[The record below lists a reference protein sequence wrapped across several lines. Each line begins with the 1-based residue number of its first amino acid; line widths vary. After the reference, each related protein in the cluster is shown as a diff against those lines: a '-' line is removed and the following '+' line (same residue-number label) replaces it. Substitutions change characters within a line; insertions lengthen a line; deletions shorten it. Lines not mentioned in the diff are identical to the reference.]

1 MGKYGKLFRKLQR
14 EEWKDDYIN
23 YKLLKQKIKSIKGKI
38 FFELDKIEIN
48 SSNLI
53 PLIPDNDD
61 EDQNLNALYKDKFG
75 DYLKEFVDLLNK
87 EFRKAYV
94 FFINMEKDL
103 FKKINT
109 HLHAKKSYKDYSL
122 NDIIVEIESIRQSA
136 YLTKILNYFIHDNMI
151 AIKKIL
157 KKFDKKFS
165 IVYGIIT
172 TKFILSHL
180 EVQNSDLEYFL
191 QFKLIDEANVICE
204 NNAKILYK
212 LYKQKIQLENLEIN
226 MENNNRSFL
235 QKYNDILLFLKQ
247 IDDLTYFKLQYK
259 EWFQYIKKGDKIMK
273 NNLDILEND
282 INNPLL
288 SVGNQKDS
296 IIQKFLSSRNASK
309 DIKRKQ
315 MILSSNNKN
324 NIILILIQE
333 FFYMSLYSGSII
345 PIFLYLDEKLDVKYS
360 GLFIAITPFV
370 SILSLLICNNVS
382 YLKSS
387 MILSCILF
395 FIGSI
400 CFILFDSKKF
410 ENSIPIFFI
419 IASRI
424 LIGLGA
430 PGRMGR
436 KYIIIYVSKYY
447 LAKISILFLIAKYLG
462 FGFGPLL
469 ILISTYLSENSFSI
483 SNIDFQFNIKTF
495 IGYFGALFSLIL
507 LIINCIFITQPDSKK
522 FSMVKINKKKKK
534 NIEDD
539 LEHNISY
546 SSNNIDK
553 GTDNNVPLISDEEK
567 KMINDLDNKLNEFN
581 EKNKFADINLIP
593 ANLKEIINRE
603 INEFDYINKNLTIIF
618 CLLFFSKFLYGNCLS
633 FIPEYIG
640 YQNRENTK
648 MITFYLF
655 ILLLIESFANF
666 FIIPFN
672 NQNYLFRSLLIKFL
686 LFSIFSFII
695 FIFDI
700 NMIFDLFAIAII
712 MLFIRFIEIICSL
725 MLSNIL
731 PTFWTNC
738 NIKTGKMPLIIIT
751 LGESLGNAF
760 VTILNENIKYF
771 FCYFNLGIYGIFL
784 IILYFYK
791 DFRIKAITRILRRE
805 ELNKYG
811 V

>member
-1 MGKYGKLFRKLQR
+1 MGKYGKIFRKLQL
-14 EEWKDDYIN
+14 EEWKDEYIN

-53 PLIPDNDD
+53 PLIPDDNDD
-61 EDQNLNALYKDKFG
+61 DQTLNALYNDKFG
-75 DYLKEFVDLLNK
+75 DYLKEFIDLLNK

-109 HLHAKKSYKDYSL
+109 HLHAKKSYNNYSL
-122 NDIIVEIESIRQSA
+122 NDILSEIESIRHSA
-136 YLTKILNYFIHDNMI
+136 YLTRVLNNFIHDNMI

-172 TKFILSHL
+172 TKYILSHL

-204 NNAKILYK
+204 DNAKILYN
-212 LYKQKIQLENLEIN
+212 LYKQKSRLDHLEMNIG
-226 MENNNRSFL
+226 NNNENFDN
-235 QKYNDILLFLKQ
+235 KYDDIMFFLKE

-259 EWFQYIKKGDKIMK
+259 EWFQYIRKGDKIIK
-273 NNLDILEND
+273 NNLDLLEND

-288 SVGNQKDS
+288 SASNQKDS
-296 IIQKFLSSRNASK
+296 IIQKFLSTRNASK

-315 MILSSNNKN
+315 MILSQNNKQ
-324 NIILILIQE
+324 NIKLILIQE
-333 FFYMSLYSGSII
+333 FFYMSLYSGSIV
-345 PIFLYLDEKLDVKYS
+345 PIYLYLYTILDVKYS
-360 GLFIAITPFV
+360 GLFIAITPFF
-370 SILSLLICNNVS
+370 SIFSLLFFNNVS

-387 MILSCILF
+387 MILSYILF
-395 FIGSI
+395 LIGSI
-400 CFILFDSKKF
+400 FFILVDSEKLQ
-410 ENSIPIFFI
+410 NYNI
-419 IASRI
+419 ILLIVSRI

-430 PGRMGR
+430 PGKMGR
-436 KYIIIYVSKYY
+436 KYITIYVSKYY
-447 LAKISILFLIAKYLG
+447 LSKISVQFLIAKYIG
-462 FGFGPLL
+462 FGFGPAL
-469 ILISTYLSENSFSI
+469 ILLSYYLFEFSF
-483 SNIDFQFNIKTF
+483 NILNCDIQFNIKTF
-495 IGYFGALFSLIL
+495 IGYIGTFFSLIL
-507 LIINCIFITQPDSKK
+507 LIINCIFITQPDSDR
-522 FSMVKINKKKKK
+522 FSMVKINKKKKR
-534 NIEDD
+534 NIEEEID
-539 LEHNISY
+539 HNISY

-581 EKNKFADINLIP
+581 LKNNYTDINLIP

-603 INEFDYINKNLTIIF
+603 INEFDYMNKNLTIIF
-618 CLLFFSKFLYGNCLS
+618 ILLFFSKFLYGNCLS
-633 FIPEYIG
+633 FILEYLG
-640 YQNRENTK
+640 EEKRENTR

-655 ILLLIESFANF
+655 VSLLFESLANVFIL
-666 FIIPFN
+666 PFN
-672 NQNYLFRSLLIKFL
+672 NLNHLFRSLLIKFL
-686 LFSIFSFII
+686 LTSLVCFIV
-695 FIFDI
+695 FIFQI
-700 NMIFDLFAIAII
+700 YIIIDLVVIAII
-712 MLFIRFIEIICSL
+712 MFLTRFIEIICSL

-731 PTFWTNC
+731 PPFWTSC
-738 NIKTGKMPLIIIT
+738 KIKTGKMPLIIIA

-760 VTILNENIKYF
+760 VTVLNQNNKYF
-771 FCYFNLGIYGIFL
+771 ICFFNFGIYGIIS
-784 IILYFYK
+784 IILFFYQ

-805 ELNKYG
+805 DMNKYG